1 MPKIK
6 IHRSVEEIL
15 IMAASI
21 VAAVTVLP
29 FAIYRYAHG
38 QYTIAL
44 VEVLA
49 VLVVASIGLLVW
61 KTRNTVHT
69 STGLSAIMLVGLVL
83 LNYMIDSSIFI
94 WTYPIIMTVYFLNPA
109 KRSVLMLTP
118 TLIVLFP
125 LMFMEKTGIQFASA
139 IVTVIITLIFSHL
152 VSVKIR
158 QQNERLQNLI
168 NYDGLTGALN
178 RRSLDDRLD
187 LLQSLY
193 FRHKSR
199 GANISSVI
207 LFDIDDFKLIN
218 DTRGHLEGDK
228 ILINLTKYIKKMIRK
243 TDEFYRYGG
252 EEFVIIVNGSN
263 LYKAGELA
271 EKIRAAIAD
280 AEFITDLTVTA
291 SFGVAEIQSLEE
303 SQNWLARADKALYRA
318 KRAGKNR
325 VYLANP
331 EKVNDFEKDYATY
344 KREKSQTS

>member
-1 MPKIK
+1 MPKIQ
-6 IHRSVEEIL
+6 IHRTIEEIL

-21 VAAVTVLP
+21 VAAVTILP
-29 FAIYRYAHG
+29 FSIYRYIQG

-49 VLVVASIGLLVW
+49 VVVVSSIGFLVL
-61 KTRNTVHT
+61 KTRDTEYT
-69 STGLSAIMLVGLVL
+69 STGLSIIMAAGLVI
-83 LNYMIDSSIFI
+83 LNYLIDSTIFI

-109 KRSVLMLTP
+109 KRSA
-118 TLIVLFP
+118 LIVVPALLALFP
-125 LMFMEKTGIQFASA
+125 LMYIEKTGIEFASD

-158 QQNERLQNLI
+158 QQKERLQNLI

-178 RRSLDDRLD
+178 RRSLDDRLES
-187 LLQSLY
+187 LQSLY
-193 FRHKSR
+193 FRHKSL
-199 GANISSVI
+199 GTNISSVV
-207 LFDIDDFKLIN
+207 LFDIDDFKNIN

-228 ILINLTKYIKKMIRK
+228 FLINLTKHIKKMIRK

-252 EEFVIIVNGSN
+252 EEFVMIVNGSN

-271 EKIRAAIAD
+271 EKIRATI
-280 AEFITDLTVTA
+280 EETELLKNLTVTA

-303 SQNWLARADKALYRA
+303 STNWLARADKALYRA

-331 EKVNDFEKDYATY
+331 EKVIDFEKDYEIY
-344 KREKSQTS
+344 KREKSQA

>member
-1 MPKIK
+1 MPNIK
-6 IHRSVEEIL
+6 IHRTVEEML
-15 IMAASI
+15 IIAVSI
-21 VAAVTVLP
+21 VAAATVLP

-38 QYTIAL
+38 HYTIAL
-44 VEVLA
+44 VEVFA
-49 VLVVASIGLLVW
+49 VCIVASIGLLVW
-61 KTRNTVHT
+61 KTRNTTHT
-69 STGLSAIMLVGLVL
+69 SAGLSVIMLLGLVI
-83 LNYMIDSSIFI
+83 LNYLINSSIFI

-109 KRSVLMLTP
+109 KRSALMVIPAILA
-118 TLIVLFP
+118 LFP
-125 LMFMEKTGIQFASA
+125 LMYMEKSA
-139 IVTVIITLIFSHL
+139 IEFSSDVVTVIITLIFSHL

-158 QQNERLQNLI
+158 QQRDRLQNLI

-193 FRHKSR
+193 FRHKTH
-199 GANISSVI
+199 GTNISSVI
-207 LFDIDDFKLIN
+207 IFDIDDFKLIN

-252 EEFVIIVNGSN
+252 EEFVVIVNGSN

-271 EKIRAAIAD
+271 EKIRAAI
-280 AEFITDLTVTA
+280 EEVDLLKDTTVTA

-303 SQNWLARADKALYRA
+303 STNWLARADKALYRA

-325 VYLANP
+325 VYLYFTFF
-331 EKVNDFEKDYATY
+331 K
-344 KREKSQTS
+344 

>member
-15 IMAASI
+15 IMAASV
-21 VAAVTVLP
+21 VAASTVLP
-29 FAIYRYAHG
+29 FAIYRYFHG

-49 VLVVASIGLLVW
+49 VFIVASIGLLVW
-61 KTRNTVHT
+61 KTRDTTYT
-69 STGLSAIMLVGLVL
+69 STALSAFILAGLVL
-83 LNYMIDSSIFI
+83 LNYLIDSSIFI

-109 KRSVLMLTP
+109 KRSALLVIP
-118 TLIVLFP
+118 TLLALFP
-125 LMFMEKTGIQFASA
+125 LMYIEKTTIEFASA
-139 IVTVIITLIFSHL
+139 IVTVIITLVFSHL
-152 VSVKIR
+152 VSGKIR

-193 FRHKSR
+193 FRHKAPGS
-199 GANISSVI
+199 NIVSVI
-207 LFDIDDFKLIN
+207 IFDIDDFKMIN

-252 EEFVIIVNGSN
+252 EEFVVIVNGSN

-271 EKIRAAIAD
+271 EKIRAAI
-280 AEFITDLTVTA
+280 EETELLKDLTVTA

-303 SQNWLARADKALYRA
+303 SQSWLARADKALYRA

-331 EKVNDFEKDYATY
+331 EKVNDFEKDYENY
-344 KREKSQTS
+344 KKEKSQA